1 MIQISRATQSD
12 VGRGPGGRAAQ
23 SNIYGVGVAAGEPGE
38 RRGGGEG
45 VHPGG
50 CAAGPK
56 IPSSGTCHAFTC
68 HLAASQLSFYKS
80 EGGCLVHRTACPW
93 QTHPGWHYPPQSS
106 RPGSLLLPT
115 LSTSRLA
122 LKKRRRGLS
131 ARFWVMGGWLAF
143 GWPAANH
150 TTSSHLIGWIAARS
164 SRLFFQPTGKHI
176 VLWLDNNSKVDEVT
190 RGNRVRVKIVG
201 RTFEPVKVV
210 TLDSRGYKAKPKE
223 PPN

>member
-68 HLAASQLSFYKS
+68 HMAASQLSFYKS
-80 EGGCLVHRTACPW
+80 EGG
-93 QTHPGWHYPPQSS
+93 
-106 RPGSLLLPT
+106 LPCAPDR
-115 LSTSRLA
+115 LSVADTPRLA
-122 LKKRRRGLS
+122 LSTPKLQT
-131 ARFWVMGGWLAF
+131 WVP
-143 GWPAANH
+143 PAADPKH
-150 TTSSHLIGWIAARS
+150 QSTGLKKKDAGVSLRGFGSWEVGLHLVG
-164 SRLFFQPTGKHI
+164 RLLTHYFISPD
-176 VLWLDNNSKVDEVT
+176 WLDCGPQQPAVFPT
-190 RGNRVRVKIVG
+190 NRETHRSVVG
-201 RTFEPVKVV
+201 
-210 TLDSRGYKAKPKE
+210 
-223 PPN
+223 